1 MEYVR
6 VKLDRVVAALESGL
20 TYIVPKEMSDKLCIG
35 SLVEVPLQGGRCRGI
50 VVAEDI
56 ALPDVQMRA
65 ISQLLDQNGPTL
77 NAEQLQLIDWLA
89 NRYLCSWAAAFQAV
103 LPSIVKAKVSR
114 SFDFHPE
121 IAENYAEETLS
132 EAMQEAL
139 VWCDQMQQPIAE
151 DKIENVFGKK
161 LVKQMRDYGFLTDLD
176 KIKLSSALEYRQLIT
191 IQREDKPGRGKIN
204 QFWLKFSQNNKPV
217 SLSEVK
223 TWPEYSS
230 LFLKKLLELKFL
242 AWQEPTEDTP
252 LQSALSLNVE
262 QQNALQMVLK
272 AMKQRN
278 PLPILI
284 HGVTSSGKT
293 EVYLQSIAKSLQN
306 GKSAIMLVPEISL
319 TAQMIYRFR
328 ERFGDRVMIWHSGLS
343 GGERAQIWQRLR
355 SGETAIVL
363 GARSAVFA
371 PAEKIGLIILD
382 EEHEQTY
389 KQEEDPKYHA
399 REVAILR
406 ARYHHA
412 TVVFGSAT
420 PSVTSYYLA
429 EKKQYHLAVM
439 ENRIGDAQL
448 PHIIPVD
455 MRLELKNGNR
465 SIFSSA
471 LKQRIEETLAQNQ
484 QVILFHNRR
493 GFHRMS
499 LCRSC
504 GYVLECPNCEVPL
517 VQHHEG
523 DTNRLRCHLCG
534 YEQTMPPVC
543 PHCGSTY
550 FRFFGL
556 GTEKVVEECEKTFPG
571 VPVYRMDR
579 DSTRKR
585 GSHAAIVKNFEKA
598 EAAILVGTQMVAK
611 GFDFP
616 LVTCVGILSADN
628 MIRNSDGLAGEH
640 AFSLLLQVSG
650 RAGRGD
656 FPGEVFLQ
664 SYSPE
669 HPIIQAVCKHDYK
682 SFYRDEIEQ
691 RKKHHLPPFG
701 HLATILVSDE
711 DGMTAEAW
719 LKNLVTQFAKPI
731 EVMGPTKARVF
742 CIQKR
747 YRFQIIVEAPTRPV
761 LVESVKAVLQK
772 NQLPA
777 AMQLSLTLDPMWM

>member
-20 TYIVPKEMSDKLCIG
+20 TYSVPPELSAKLRVG

-50 VVAEDI
+50 VVAEDK

-77 NAEQLQLIDWLA
+77 NEEQLQLIDWLA
-89 NRYLCSWAAAFQAV
+89 GRYLCSWAAAFQAV
-103 LPSIVKAKVSR
+103 LPAIAKAKVSR

-121 IAENYAEETLS
+121 IAENEAEESLS
-132 EAMQEAL
+132 ETLQEAL
-139 VWCDQMQQPIAE
+139 VWCDQAQQPIAE
-151 DKIENVFGKK
+151 DKITAVFGKK
-161 LVKQMRDYGFLTDLD
+161 MVRQLREAGFLTDLD
-176 KIKLSSALEYRQLIT
+176 QIKLNSALEYRQLVVIR
-191 IQREDKPGRGKIN
+191 REDQPGRGKIRLLWQRFLQN
-204 QFWLKFSQNNKPV
+204 QQPV
-217 SLSEVK
+217 SLREVK
-223 TWPEYSS
+223 TWPEYSG
-230 LFLKKLLELKFL
+230 LFLKKLLQLQFL
-242 AWQEPTEDTP
+242 TWQEPTADTP
-252 LQSALSLNVE
+252 PPSALTLTG
-262 QQNALQMVLK
+262 QQQQALQMVLK

-293 EVYLQSIAKSLQN
+293 EVYLQAIAKTLED

-319 TAQMIYRFR
+319 TAQMINRFR
-328 ERFGDRVMIWHSGLS
+328 ERFGERVMIWHSGLS

-355 SGETAIVL
+355 KGETCVVL

-412 TVVFGSAT
+412 AVVFGSAT
-420 PSVTSYYLA
+420 PAVTSFYLA
-429 EKKQYHLAVM
+429 EKKQYHLVEM
-439 ENRIGDAQL
+439 QDRIGDARL
-448 PHIIPVD
+448 PRIIPVD
-455 MRLELKNGNR
+455 MRSELKNGNR
-465 SIFSSA
+465 SIFSEA
-471 LKQRIEETLAQNQ
+471 LKQRITQTLAQNQ

-499 LCRSC
+499 LCRAC
-504 GYVLECPNCEVPL
+504 GYVLECPHCEVPL
-517 VQHHEG
+517 IQHHEG
-523 DTNRLRCHLCG
+523 TTQRLRCHLCG
-534 YEQTMPPVC
+534 YEQNMPPSC
-543 PHCGSTY
+543 PHCGSAY

-571 VPVYRMDR
+571 VPIYRMDR

-585 GSHAAIVKNFEKA
+585 GSHAAIVSSFEKA
-598 EAAILVGTQMVAK
+598 KAAILVGTQMVAK

-628 MIRNSDGLAGEH
+628 LIRGSDGLAGEH

-650 RAGRGD
+650 RAGRGE

-701 HLATILVSDE
+701 HLATILVSGE
-711 DGMTAEAW
+711 DGTAAETW
-719 LKNLVTQFAKPI
+719 LKSLVSQFEQTI
-731 EVMGPTKARVF
+731 EVLGPTRARVF

-747 YRFQIIVEAPTRPV
+747 YRFQIVVEAPTRPV

-772 NQLPA
+772 NPLPA
-777 AMQLSLTLDPMWM
+777 SMQLSLTLDPMRL